1 MNFYKHNFLLL
12 AFAAAAVSSCKDAD
26 PVNEHHF
33 NNRLYVSSQPVC
45 DDLLIKDNQSETSR
59 EISYR
64 IASPIEKDIQ
74 INLEAVPSLTA
85 AYNLFYND
93 NATALDSRYYDI
105 PEKTVMIRA
114 GSILS
119 NDIAINFKNTDEL
132 DKSRRYVL
140 PVTILNASN
149 IDVLESRR
157 TAYFIFKGAALINVV
172 ANIRKIY
179 FPVQWQSEVGNLST
193 VTIEALLRSEDWED
207 GRDNPLSSIFGIEG
221 SFLIRI
227 GDSDRPRDQ
236 LQLDG
241 PGGKFPAPNKA
252 PGLPVNEW
260 IHIAIVYDAT
270 TGERLYYQNG
280 ELVASDNGATS
291 SISLSDN
298 CYIGKSF
305 DNNRWLPG
313 EIAELRIWNVQRTA
327 AQIAKYPYNVNPASE
342 GLIAYWKFNEG
353 VGAQITDQTEHGN
366 DITAEGG
373 TPTWINVEIPAVEK

>member
-12 AFAAAAVSSCKDAD
+12 VFVAAAISGCNDKDS
-26 PVNEHHF
+26 VNEHHF
-33 NNRLYVSSQPVC
+33 NNQLYVSTRPVC
-45 DDLLIKDNQSETSR
+45 DDLLIKENQSETSR
-59 EISYR
+59 EIAYR

-74 INLEAVPSLTA
+74 ISLEAVPSMTA
-85 AYNLFYND
+85 AYNLCFND
-93 NATALDSRYYDI
+93 NATALDARYYDI
-105 PEKTVMIRA
+105 PEKEVVIKA
-114 GSILS
+114 GNILS
-119 NDIAINFKNTDEL
+119 SNIVINFKNTNEL

-140 PVTILNASN
+140 PVTILSASN

-157 TAYFIFKGAALINVV
+157 TAYFVFKGAALINVV
-172 ANIRKIY
+172 ANIRKIF
-179 FPVQWQSEVGNLST
+179 FPVQWQSAVSDLST
-193 VTIEALLRSEDWED
+193 ITIEALLRSEDWED
-207 GRDNPLSSIFGIEG
+207 GRDNPLSSVFGIEG

-241 PGGKFPAPNKA
+241 PGGKFPSPNKA

-260 IHIAIVYDAT
+260 IHVAIVYDST

-291 SISLSDN
+291 SISLSNN

-305 DNNRWLPG
+305 DESRWLPG

-327 AQIAKYPYNVNPASE
+327 SQIAKYPYNVNPASE

-353 VGAQITDQTEHGN
+353 MGVQVIDQTGHGN
-366 DITAEGG
+366 DIKAENG
-373 TPTWINVEIPAVEK
+373 TPEWINVELPAVEK